1 MLLRLAGVTHVP
13 IVEAAPLAA
22 PDTPRSVSLAP
33 AGETAQPERA
43 NASTQVMPPQPVES
57 LAGSPA
63 AAVAPGPT
71 GISTPPTAPTALPS
85 NGGKLAD
92 VAAEVTA
99 CRKCGLCDG
108 RTQTVFSDGS
118 PTADI
123 MFVGEGPGADEDA
136 QGVPFV
142 GKAGQLLTKII
153 EAMGFD
159 RATDT
164 YICNIV
170 KCRPPDNRNPEPD
183 EVAACLPYLRAQIGL
198 VNPKAIVVLGS
209 VALKALFG
217 ESAGIT
223 RMRGSFRDWMDIPVM
238 PTFHPA
244 YLLRNPG
251 AKKDVW
257 ADVQQ
262 VRDLVRGAG
271 GHA

>member
-13 IVEAAPLAA
+13 VVEAAPLAA
-22 PDTPRSVSLAP
+22 PDTPRSVSSAP
-33 AGETAQPERA
+33 AEETAQPERA
-43 NASTQVMPPQPVES
+43 NVSTQVASPPPVES
-57 LAGSPA
+57 PAGSPA

-71 GISTPPTAPTALPS
+71 GISIPRTEAVLS
-85 NGGKLAD
+85 NAGKLAD
-92 VAAEVTA
+92 VAAEVAA
-99 CRKCGLCDG
+99 CSKCGLCDA

-118 PTADI
+118 ATADL
-123 MFVGEGPGADEDA
+123 MFIGEGPGADEDA

-159 RATDT
+159 RAAET

-170 KCRPPDNRNPEPD
+170 KCRPPGNRNPEPD
-183 EVAACLPYLRAQIGL
+183 EIAACLPYLRAQIGL
-198 VNPKAIVVLGS
+198 VDPKVIVVLGS
-209 VALKALFG
+209 VALQALFG
-217 ESAGIT
+217 EGAGIT

-257 ADVQQ
+257 GDMQQ
-262 VRDLVRGAG
+262 VRDRVRGAG
-271 GHA
+271 GPA